1 MGRAL
6 LASFLTS
13 YAYEALV
20 MHDCR
25 ASELGR
31 TKMRFCYGSRE
42 IGRRRAG

>member
-1 MGRAL
+1 MERTL

-13 YAYEALV
+13 YEALV

-25 ASELGR
+25 ASEVER